1 MAGGGG
7 DGDGDG
13 TRRESTTATGWMR
26 TRVDHETR
34 DATGDGD
41 VRAAAREARF
51 AHRGEAGRTL
61 RCREDGDDDD
71 LVSAFAAKEAM
82 DAHAERIRGALTRAR
97 GYDRGRRGG
106 GVEWD
111 PLHRPTCV
119 MCDVKSALRGLVPG
133 EMFFAPRL
141 AVEGF
146 TTRAGSRE
154 TRTGQLVAYARSID
168 RGYGLE
174 GWDGTEDPATAFRDG
189 AADVVDGRGEPDR
202 VDTGLVVFTGDASHC
217 SVAQDLDDDVV
228 GLPGAYKRGRAATFG
243 GVGTLCQWMFRNQ
256 NGNPTRRANAED
268 DAFMRTCGADDPD
281 VVEFRAISLV
291 WCGFPADFD
300 FQESTNRIVRRH
312 GDVSLI
318 PSVWLDTDVCSGFD
332 VYSLGLEVISESRIR
347 DARKLMIRIIEE
359 LRERAAGG
367 NCDDDDDDVW
377 RQHSWNEIE
386 ETLPRSASHPTK
398 FSFWI
403 IHFVP
408 CLALD
413 DDFRWLLLSTDDTVS
428 RLSLILESIK
438 LEKFFWRGAHV
449 PVVHECGHVLTEIRM
464 ARPLSSHAFGSYG
477 RSRAHEDEDGEK
489 FPSSVITRVMFNP
502 NGYYSRYCV
511 FASDPAKAKDVKE
524 GEPLRDLWAGYED
537 FHERSF
543 LDYTTDVC
551 IENGIS
557 HSDYSW
563 FKGYKWCHVT
573 CPGCEEICGFE
584 FSRDENPLFGA
595 SRSPLREWPTRR
607 HAPRSLN
614 KAFYVFVAIAP
625 YWGATTDEGMTD
637 TIVTHFLHGDT
648 AFNIVYDER
657 DGALAEWA
665 RLKIDYFPSDAAA
678 TDDGAG
684 LNAVRVYFN
693 SRNPADKL
701 VGEDEG
707 KVSGWEVLSP
717 RLPVT
722 PNGLLLIL

>member
-1 MAGGGG
+1 MEGGGWRWRRN
-7 DGDGDG
+7 G
-13 TRRESTTATGWMR
+13 TERRESTATTTGWMR
-26 TRVDHETR
+26 TRVDHATR

-71 LVSAFAAKEAM
+71 VVSAFAAKEAM

-119 MCDVKSALRGLVPG
+119 MVDVKSALRGLVPG

-300 FQESTNRIVRRH
+300 FQESTNRIVRRY

-347 DARKLMIRIIEE
+347 DARKLMMCS
-359 LRERAAGG
+359 LLVRAS
-367 NCDDDDDDVW
+367 
-377 RQHSWNEIE
+377 QSSEI
-386 ETLPRSASHPTK
+386 SA
-398 FSFWI
+398 
-403 IHFVP
+403 
-408 CLALD
+408 
-413 DDFRWLLLSTDDTVS
+413 R
-428 RLSLILESIK
+428 
-438 LEKFFWRGAHV
+438 
-449 PVVHECGHVLTEIRM
+449 
-464 ARPLSSHAFGSYG
+464 FG
-477 RSRAHEDEDGEK
+477 RCR
-489 FPSSVITRVMFNP
+489 
-502 NGYYSRYCV
+502 
-511 FASDPAKAKDVKE
+511 
-524 GEPLRDLWAGYED
+524 
-537 FHERSF
+537 
-543 LDYTTDVC
+543 
-551 IENGIS
+551 
-557 HSDYSW
+557 
-563 FKGYKWCHVT
+563 
-573 CPGCEEICGFE
+573 
-584 FSRDENPLFGA
+584 
-595 SRSPLREWPTRR
+595 
-607 HAPRSLN
+607 
-614 KAFYVFVAIAP
+614 
-625 YWGATTDEGMTD
+625 
-637 TIVTHFLHGDT
+637 
-648 AFNIVYDER
+648 
-657 DGALAEWA
+657 
-665 RLKIDYFPSDAAA
+665 DAAA
-678 TDDGAG
+678 
-684 LNAVRVYFN
+684 VRDAY
-693 SRNPADKL
+693 RL
-701 VGEDEG
+701 VTQIFLVRHVDTRLTRARVVRFASNLSLSSARVDRRSIDRSMISLRARDARSLDERMRG
-707 KVSGWEVLSP
+707 Y
-717 RLPVT
+717 T
-722 PNGLLLIL
+722 